1 MNNIV
6 YALTFSST
14 NIACLSSLTAGRKE
28 KQKTSIRIYSM
39 SGELFTG
46 LVRLLYSR
54 EPSQSG
60 PDVIMFI
67 GLLLLPHTVFS
78 FYVFFDFCSTR
89 QVYYRNQIGHLCIRD
104 MSLVDK
110 PYRHIPQLKHIVGNQ
125 GDRNEKIC
133 LYSDSN
139 YYRIEVVKSSTS
151 LVQKETQFC
160 NPNLGSRKATIII
173 ETQK

>member
-14 NIACLSSLTAGRKE
+14 NIACLSSLTAGRKNR
-28 KQKTSIRIYSM
+28 KPPSGYTSR

-89 QVYYRNQIGHLCIRD
+89 QVYYRN
-104 MSLVDK
+104 
-110 PYRHIPQLKHIVGNQ
+110 
-125 GDRNEKIC
+125 
-133 LYSDSN
+133 
-139 YYRIEVVKSSTS
+139 
-151 LVQKETQFC
+151 
-160 NPNLGSRKATIII
+160 
-173 ETQK
+173 